1 MLRALID
8 SKYLAAILLLA
19 TWGEMTAQVRS
30 EHPPLNVEQP
40 QSAEDV
46 HASLRPWIDS
56 LELLLR
62 KTNDAEVR
70 SDLEVLRNAA
80 LLVPSS
86 EGGPM
91 ALAER
96 VVAPPPD
103 PARPWIGVIV
113 INSDRSL
120 PSGRWREL
128 ASTTDFAAEY
138 FGDTNTICLRSD
150 ISQIPLIR
158 GLLVVHEMRH
168 WFQVKHFGADN
179 DRGIRIRREL
189 DAYQTEFRVLDALN
203 LPKYRQLMMRERLR
217 SRKLLANHELDQIQP
232 DVNNPL
238 LEQTFGHFP
247 TAIAKQMAAAE
258 IALRAAFSE
267 LDALP
272 ATVAEHR
279 KERLL
284 QSLGYQ

>member
-8 SKYLAAILLLA
+8 SRSLAVILLLSA
-19 TWGEMTAQVRS
+19 CGEVTAQVRS
-30 EHPPLNVEQP
+30 PLPLKVAQT
-40 QSAEDV
+40 QSEEV
-46 HASLRPWIDS
+46 VRASLKPWIGS
-56 LELLLR
+56 LELLL
-62 KTNDAEVR
+62 KNTNDAEVR
-70 SDLEVLRNAA
+70 SDLQVLRNAA

-96 VVAPPPD
+96 VVVPPPD
-103 PARPWIGVIV
+103 PTRPWIGVIV
-113 INSDRSL
+113 INSGLNL
-120 PSGRWREL
+120 PSGRWQEL

-150 ISQIPLIR
+150 ISQIPVIR

-168 WFQVKHFGADN
+168 WFQVKHFGTEN
-179 DRGIRIRREL
+179 DRNIRIRREL
-189 DAYQTEFRVLDALN
+189 DAYAAEFRILDALD
-203 LPKYRQLMMRERLR
+203 LPKYRQLIMSERLR
-217 SRKLLANHELDQIQP
+217 MRKILANHQLDQIQP

-238 LEQTFGHFP
+238 LEQTFGRFP
-247 TAIAKQMAAAE
+247 SAIAKQMAAAE
-258 IALRAAFSE
+258 IALHAAFSE

-272 ATVAEHR
+272 AGVAEHR